1 MDRTTEAETAI
12 TKLNIYEQ
20 DYYRHIVANNIKQL
34 TMNKLNDRMSKEE
47 WNTIKHIKESIVA
60 NGLIITKAYKGKT
73 VVIIELQKYQ
83 QYIQEFINEKLHTI
97 ITGSHKAL

>member
-1 MDRTTEAETAI
+1 MEAETAI

-47 WNTIKHIKESIVA
+47 WNTIKYIKENSS
-60 NGLIITKAYKGKT
+60 NYGITKIPT
-73 VVIIELQKYQ
+73 I
-83 QYIQEFINEKLHTI
+83 HTRI
-97 ITGSHKAL
+97 H